1 MPQLG
6 QNRSTETAKVP
17 SVISKINSKKFPKMW
32 MRGMSAFALALM
44 VLQIQLGLVAQHKKK
59 IECTLCNGSAT
70 LLSTGI

>member
-1 MPQLG
+1 
-6 QNRSTETAKVP
+6 
-17 SVISKINSKKFPKMW
+17 
-32 MRGMSAFALALM
+32 MSAFALALM